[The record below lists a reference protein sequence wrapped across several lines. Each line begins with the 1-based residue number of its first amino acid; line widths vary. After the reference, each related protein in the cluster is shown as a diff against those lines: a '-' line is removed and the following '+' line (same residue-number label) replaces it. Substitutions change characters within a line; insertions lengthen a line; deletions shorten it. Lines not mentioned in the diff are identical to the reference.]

1 MILKESSLWVS
12 LVDLS
17 PLVGLRGCWL
27 SPAEHPSP
35 YCPPTGT
42 WHFHWPSRIDGS
54 RHAHPTLRASHT
66 RAAPLLTDGKES
78 PCTSSF
84 LPSFSLFFLPG
95 KHLLFFPL
103 HLFGGRNLGSN
114 QQTLISSL
122 SYSSVQTRPTDQ
134 TQLRAIFVMSGNA
147 SMFRSLGVNLRPQS
161 IFCSPTRGLFIVISH
176 PAVKGGRQR
185 LEQSSVS
192 LMVAWSHFIRTLKTA
207 SYIVQRCT
215 L

>member
-1 MILKESSLWVS
+1 MILKESSLRVS

-42 WHFHWPSRIDGS
+42 WHFHWPSQIDGS

-84 LPSFSLFFLPG
+84 LPSFSLFSCLVNTFCFFLFIYLVAG
-95 KHLLFFPL
+95 TWAQTNKHSFLLSPILLFKHDP
-103 HLFGGRNLGSN
+103 
-114 QQTLISSL
+114 QTKLNYELYL
-122 SYSSVQTRPTDQ
+122 SCPGTLPC
-134 TQLRAIFVMSGNA
+134 SG
-147 SMFRSLGVNLRPQS
+147 V
-161 IFCSPTRGLFIVISH
+161 
-176 PAVKGGRQR
+176 
-185 LEQSSVS
+185 
-192 LMVAWSHFIRTLKTA
+192 
-207 SYIVQRCT
+207 
-215 L
+215 